1 MADYVPSS
9 EKETEELLSAVGLS
23 SVDELYAA
31 VPAEVYKKEVN
42 LPSGKSELEVLRT
55 LERMGQKNKIYP
67 SVFRGAGAYRH
78 FIPSIVKQVVGK
90 EAFRTT
96 YTPYQAEI
104 SQGILQS
111 IFEYQTEICE
121 LTGMD
126 VSNASVYDGATA
138 AAEAIFMCI
147 DRKRTKILVSAA
159 VHPMVLEVMETY
171 CKSRSVALEI
181 IPEKDGVTDAEALRE
196 KCGKETAGVYFQS
209 PNFYGNIEDGDTLTG
224 IAHEAGAKV
233 IMGVNPISLGL
244 LKTPGEYG
252 ADIAVGDGQPLGM
265 PLAFGGPYMGFMTT
279 TDKLMRK
286 LPGRIVGETTDGEG
300 KRCYVLTLQAREQH
314 IRREKASSNICSNQ
328 ALCALAVGVYLATMG
343 NEGIKKAAT
352 LSTSKAHYLS
362 AELAKVG
369 YQTENK
375 GEFFHEFVTVSDV
388 PVAKALAA
396 LEEKGI
402 LGGFPLDEHR
412 ILWCCTEVNTKEE
425 MDAVVQILKEVQ

>member
-147 DRKRTKILVSAA
+147 DRKKTKILVSAA

-286 LPGRIVGETTDGEG
+286 LPGRIVGENTDGEG
-300 KRCYVLTLQAREQH
+300 KGC
-314 IRREKASSNICSNQ
+314 
-328 ALCALAVGVYLATMG
+328 
-343 NEGIKKAAT
+343 
-352 LSTSKAHYLS
+352 
-362 AELAKVG
+362 
-369 YQTENK
+369 
-375 GEFFHEFVTVSDV
+375 
-388 PVAKALAA
+388 
-396 LEEKGI
+396 
-402 LGGFPLDEHR
+402 
-412 ILWCCTEVNTKEE
+412 
-425 MDAVVQILKEVQ
+425 